1 MLNRIELTH
10 ARAPGYRAAGVTRAE
25 YENAR
30 HLVRD
35 NGRQVLRILPE
46 RVRRA
51 MLAEL
56 AESQAEKI
64 NHERGAL

>member
-1 MLNRIELTH
+1 MLNKIELTQ

-30 HLVRD
+30 QLVRD

-56 AESQAEKI
+56 AKSPAEKI
-64 NHERGAL
+64 NRERGAR